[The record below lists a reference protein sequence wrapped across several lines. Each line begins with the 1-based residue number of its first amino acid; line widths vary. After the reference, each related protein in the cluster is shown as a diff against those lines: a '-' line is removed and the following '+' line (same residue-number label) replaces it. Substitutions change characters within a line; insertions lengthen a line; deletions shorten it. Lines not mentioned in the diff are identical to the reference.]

1 VVEHGE
7 EQAERDEDQ
16 VQEALP
22 PHHGRAVGTD
32 DQAGDL
38 LFVVPIHTLVDR
50 WTVTSLQVADRA

>member
-22 PHHGRAVGTD
+22 PHHGRASC
-32 DQAGDL
+32 GDGRTSK
-38 LFVVPIHTLVDR
+38 LFGLV
-50 WTVTSLQVADRA
+50 SICP